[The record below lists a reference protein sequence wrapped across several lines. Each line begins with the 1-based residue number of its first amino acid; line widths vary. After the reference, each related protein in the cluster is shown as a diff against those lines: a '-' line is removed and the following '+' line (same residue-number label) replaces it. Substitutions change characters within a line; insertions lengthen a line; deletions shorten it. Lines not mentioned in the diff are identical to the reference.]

1 MKRNNL
7 FKLGLFTVFVAIL
20 SLTLVSGTFAKYTS
34 TVTGSDSAKVA
45 KWEWQINDDNVVGGT
60 ATTEFTFDLFNIT
73 AEDINV
79 AKDESG
85 NILLAPGTKGS
96 FEMTIKNLSE
106 VKGKYTIAFDSTTDA
121 TITPIKYSF
130 SNSESESDWKDTI
143 AELTKTSNLEFKTG
157 EETITVYWKWDFSV
171 DTAED
176 TTDTNLG
183 LSNSAHTVKATIVFT
198 QVG

>member
-45 KWEWQINDDNVVGGT
+45 KWEWQINDDKVVGGT
-60 ATTEFTFDLFNIT
+60 ATTAFTFDLFNTT
-73 AEDINV
+73 AEDANV
-79 AKDESG
+79 AKDEKG

-106 VKGKYTIAFDSTTDA
+106 VKGEYTITFESTTDA

-130 SNSESESDWKDTI
+130 SNSESESDWEDTI
-143 AELTKTSNLEFKTG
+143 AKLTKTSNLAFKTG
-157 EETITVYWKWDFSV
+157 VETITVYWKWDFSV
-171 DTAED
+171 DTEGD

-183 LSNSAHTVKATIVFT
+183 LSDSTHTVKATIVFT
-198 QVG
+198 QVD